1 MDPLRAF
8 VSRYWK
14 IWATLGLCL
23 LTIQSALSY
32 TLSEVG
38 KGNFVRWSHGQKFM
52 LAGNPENRV
61 GLSPVFFRN
70 SVVLALQQ
78 WKYASNGIFDFE
90 YWQGTDPKHFPASQ
104 EADGMS
110 TIHFASRSGK
120 RPDSNVIGH
129 TQILFNNTTG
139 AIIEADIVLNDIDY
153 SLTEDARDTITR
165 THQTT
170 RSVYLNNIITHEIGH
185 AIGLSHSSSINSSML
200 YVEFPEQF
208 KLGCDDIVGAKHL
221 YPSPSDRTGKLEGI
235 IHRPEGG
242 PLAGAVVTAISS
254 KRGIPIASVHTNADG
269 RFIFGALEP
278 GPYSLMVDSYFGTAA
293 SIPRHLQPRQRLICS
308 SENFPKNFV
317 TETDQHTL
325 KRFEVRER
333 MIRDIGVHSVTCNS
347 IISTGSSFQQDVSAP
362 FVDRAD
368 AGMLKTYSFVANGP
382 FRVTAIGY
390 LLLSPVRVELSLM
403 DASGAT
409 LTPRRNDT
417 LYRSK
422 VSDFRVED
430 HSVSATAFG
439 RVTVIARVYPIDESA
454 FPRPSVKP
462 GTEPLFMMHFHNE
475 HEARNGKFIPL
486 NARCSTNQVFPE
498 YRSPPGIPIRNA
510 TTTTLSDHVGFCG
523 TANASTLHG
532 RKSTPATSN
541 RSDFGK
547 IIGWMI
553 PFLTA
558 FVCRLYLKFRHAKIR
573 E

>member
-1 MDPLRAF
+1 
-8 VSRYWK
+8 
-14 IWATLGLCL
+14 
-23 LTIQSALSY
+23 
-32 TLSEVG
+32 
-38 KGNFVRWSHGQKFM
+38 M
-52 LAGNPENRV
+52 LAGNPQNSV
-61 GLSPVFFRN
+61 GLSPGFFRN

-78 WKYASNGIFDFE
+78 WKHATNGVFDFE
-90 YWQGTDPKHFPASQ
+90 YWQGTDPKHFPAAQ
-104 EADGMS
+104 ESDGVN

-129 TQILFNNTTG
+129 TQILFNNVTG
-139 AIIEADIVLNDIDY
+139 AIIESDIVLNDINY
-153 SLTEDARDTITR
+153 TLTEDARDTITR
-165 THQTT
+165 TQKTT
-170 RSVYLNNIITHEIGH
+170 RAVYISNVITHEIGH
-185 AIGLSHSSSINSSML
+185 ALGLSHSSSINSSML

-221 YPSPSDRTGKLEGI
+221 YPSPSDHTGKLEGI
-235 IHRPEGG
+235 ILSPQGG

-254 KRGIPIASVHTNADG
+254 KRGIPIASVHTNAEG
-269 RFIFGALEP
+269 KFFFGALEP
-278 GPYSLMVDSYFGTAA
+278 GPYSLMVDSYFGTPA
-293 SIPRHLQPRQRLICS
+293 SIPRHLQPQQRFLCS
-308 SENFPKNFV
+308 SESFPKHFM
-317 TETDQHTL
+317 TEADQHTL

-333 MIRDIGVHSVTCNS
+333 MIRDIGVHSVSCNS
-347 IISTGSSFQQDVSAP
+347 IISSSTYFQQDVSAP

-368 AGMLKTYSFVANGP
+368 AGTVKTYSFQANGP

-422 VSDFRVED
+422 VSDFQVED
-430 HSVSATAFG
+430 NSVSATAFG

-475 HEARNGKFIPL
+475 LEARNGKFIPL
-486 NARCSTNQVFPE
+486 NARCTMNQAFPE
-498 YRSPPGIPIRNA
+498 YRSPPGFPIRNA
-510 TTTTLSDHVGFCG
+510 TTTTLTDHVGFCG

-532 RKSTPATSN
+532 RKTTHSSPNGT
-541 RSDFGK
+541 DFGT
-547 IIGWMI
+547 IIGWML

-558 FVCRLYLKFRHAKIR
+558 IVCRLYLKFRQVKIR